1 MEPVMTDTPW
11 SVVVSRPAASYLQS
25 LSGEERER
33 VRLRL
38 KALEAGPFGQATRL
52 QVRPQ
57 WSLRV
62 GGLRVLLEVDVPTRT
77 VRVVAAGPRGDIYK
91 KP

>member
-1 MEPVMTDTPW
+1 MTDNRW
-11 SVVVSRPAASYLQS
+11 RVLVSRPAGRYLQG
-25 LSGEERER
+25 LSEEERER

-38 KALEAGPFGQATRL
+38 KALEAGPFGLAKRL
-52 QVRPQ
+52 QGRPQ

-77 VRVVAAGPRGDIYK
+77 VVVLAAGPRGDIYK